1 MLRALGLFGFKRKRI
16 QQLDHRPSSL
26 KIPHNQLN
34 WSANLETMTQ
44 DGVVPDI
51 EKAEKKKAKKELG
64 YERIRLALE
73 RLQLAWLRT
82 AITFVALGFTSYRYY
97 ISRVE
102 DGRETLGSFY
112 NGRSIGLF
120 LMVMAFIGLLQSTL
134 QHRRSWAKLKHF
146 YPNLPYSITVI
157 QSYFVLAFTFSLV
170 IMAWWRL

>member
-1 MLRALGLFGFKRKRI
+1 
-16 QQLDHRPSSL
+16 
-26 KIPHNQLN
+26 
-34 WSANLETMTQ
+34 MTDEVIDPQ
-44 DGVVPDI
+44 K
-51 EKAEKKKAKKELG
+51 EEKKKAKKELG

-97 ISRVE
+97 LSRVE
-102 DGRETLGSFY
+102 DGLELMDGLY

-120 LMVMAFIGLLQSTL
+120 LMVMAFIGLFQSTL

-146 YPNLPYSITVI
+146 YPNVPYSITLI
-157 QSYFVLAFTFSLV
+157 QSYFILAFTFSLL